1 MTGFRHLA
9 LGVLCGLICGCM
21 SEDPVLDSDET
32 GPKRSSAG
40 SGPQITSAPLTIDA
54 SILENRTF
62 GEAPMLAER
71 VIKGQLPP
79 VSERLPQNPL
89 VVVPLDEIGQYGGT
103 LNRALTGEVVQ
114 VSGISKTLCE
124 NLMGYERPMPHRILY
139 NLAESHTFLD
149 GGRTAIFKLRQGL
162 KWSDGVP
169 FTVDDILFWY
179 HDMWVDPDARRSPL
193 FPTQYLVE
201 GKPIE
206 MERVDDVTIRFRS
219 HKPLGGIMHNLSQ
232 DYIALPKH
240 IFAPYHP
247 RYNPESSYEILRN
260 VTTRA
265 KRILTP
271 GIPRMS
277 PWVPVEWEHD
287 QRVVYERNPYY
298 FKVDTAGNQL
308 PYADRLV
315 FHIIPDRQVILL
327 KFING
332 ELDLFGRYSQ
342 INMLPTLRAHEP
354 KGTYELHFATPTPAS
369 AFRFN
374 WDTPRPELRRAFRDK
389 RVRVALSHAL
399 NREEIGE
406 IIYHGMLIPSGFTF
420 GPGSRYH
427 SEPLTKMY
435 SARDP
440 DLSRRMLDEAGYV
453 DSDGDGV
460 RELDDGSPFT
470 LMIDV
475 IPGLGTDVCQLVAE
489 YWATVGVQVHLNVV
503 LPNMTHQR
511 RARGEFEILWTAE
524 YQEDASVNM
533 YAWGTTGPHFP
544 TWHRMA
550 YKEGPE
556 WLAEATRMIDGILT
570 TVDTAAVHG
579 YMKRIRDLHTENIPI
594 LIAGFAHP
602 VWGAST
608 RLGNVPENKATDNAY
623 RGWSRPL
630 FHEQIYVKSGERLG
644 N

>member
-1 MTGFRHLA
+1 
-9 LGVLCGLICGCM
+9 
-21 SEDPVLDSDET
+21 
-32 GPKRSSAG
+32 
-40 SGPQITSAPLTIDA
+40 
-54 SILENRTF
+54 
-62 GEAPMLAER
+62 MLAER
-71 VIKGQLPP
+71 VRAGELPP
-79 VSERLPQNPL
+79 VSERLPDNPL
-89 VVVPLDEIGQYGGT
+89 VIVPLEEIGQYGGT

-114 VSGISKTLCE
+114 VSGISKTLSE
-124 NLMGYERPMPHRILY
+124 NLMGYERPLPHKILH
-139 NLAESHTFLD
+139 NVAESHTFLD
-149 GGRTAIFKLRQGL
+149 GGRTAIFELRKGL
-162 KWSDGVP
+162 KWSDGHP

-201 GKPIE
+201 GKPIK
-206 MERVDDVTIRFRS
+206 MEKIDDFTIRFRS
-219 HKPLGGIMHNLSQ
+219 HKPLGGILHNLSQ

-240 IFAPYHP
+240 IFAPLHP
-247 RYNPESSYEILRN
+247 RYNPESTYEALRDA
-260 VTTRA
+260 TTRA

-271 GIPRMS
+271 GIPRLS
-277 PWVPVEWEHD
+277 AWVPVEWERD
-287 QRVVYERNPYY
+287 QHVVYERNPYY
-298 FKVDTAGNQL
+298 FKVDSAGNQL
-308 PYADRLV
+308 PYVDRLV

-342 INMLPTLRAHEP
+342 INMLPTLRANEP
-354 KGTYELHFATPTPAS
+354 KGKYELHFATPTPAS
-369 AFRFN
+369 ALRLN

-389 RVRVALSHAL
+389 HVRVALSHAL
-399 NREEIGE
+399 NRQEIGD
-406 IIYHGMLIPSGFTF
+406 IVYHGMLVPSGFTF
-420 GPGSRYH
+420 GPGSRYY

-435 SARDP
+435 SVYDP
-440 DLSRRMLDEAGYV
+440 ETSRRMLEEAGYV
-453 DSDGDGV
+453 DSGGDGV

-475 IPGLGTDVCQLVAE
+475 IPGLGTDVCQLVVE
-489 YWATVGVQVHLNVV
+489 YWAAIGVKVHVNVL

-511 RARGEFEILWTAE
+511 RARGEFEILWSAE

-550 YKEGPE
+550 YLEGPE
-556 WLAEATRMIDGILT
+556 WLSEATRMIDGVLT
-570 TVDTAAVHG
+570 TIDSVKVHG
-579 YMKRIRDLHTENIPI
+579 YMTRIRDLHTDNVPI
-594 LIAGFAHP
+594 LIVGFAYP

-608 RLGNVPENKATDNAY
+608 RLGNVPENTATDNAY

-630 FHEQIYVKSGERLG
+630 FHEQLYIKS

>member
-1 MTGFRHLA
+1 
-9 LGVLCGLICGCM
+9 
-21 SEDPVLDSDET
+21 
-32 GPKRSSAG
+32 
-40 SGPQITSAPLTIDA
+40 
-54 SILENRTF
+54 
-62 GEAPMLAER
+62 MLSER
-71 VIKGQLPP
+71 VARGLLPP
-79 VSERLPQNPL
+79 VSERLPENPL
-89 VVVPLDEIGQYGGT
+89 VVVPLDEIGEYGGT

-114 VSGISKTLCE
+114 VSGISKTLSE

-139 NLAESHTFLD
+139 NLAESHTYED
-149 GGRTAIFKLRQGL
+149 EGRTAVFKLRKGL
-162 KWSDGVP
+162 KWSDGAP

-206 MERVDDVTIRFRS
+206 MEKVDDRTIRFRS
-219 HKPLGGIMHNLSQ
+219 HKPLGGILHNLSQ
-232 DYIALPKH
+232 DYICLPKH

-247 RYNPESSYEILRN
+247 RYNPESTYEALRD

-298 FKVDTAGNQL
+298 FKVDSAGNQL

-332 ELDLFGRYSQ
+332 EIDLFGRYSQ
-342 INMLPTLRAHEP
+342 ISMLPTLRANEP
-354 KGTYELHFATPTPAS
+354 KGTYSLRYATPTPAS
-369 AFRFN
+369 AFRLN

-399 NREEIGE
+399 NREEIAE
-406 IIYHGMLIPSGFTF
+406 IVYHGMLIPSGFTF
-420 GPGSRYH
+420 GPGSRYYE
-427 SEPLTKMY
+427 EPLKRKY
-435 SARDP
+435 SAHDP
-440 DLSRRMLDEAGYV
+440 DLARKILNEAGYV

-470 LMIDV
+470 MMIDV
-475 IPGLGTDVCQLVAE
+475 PPGGHGTDVCQLAAE
-489 YWATVGVQVHLNVV
+489 YWAGIGIQVHLNVI

-511 RARGEFEILWTAE
+511 RARGEFEILWTE
-524 YQEDASVNM
+524 QYQEDASVNM

-550 YKEGPE
+550 YREGPE

-570 TVDTAAVHG
+570 TIDTSAVHG
-579 YMKRIRDLHTENIPI
+579 YMTRIRDLHTENVPI
-594 LIAGFAHP
+594 LIAGFAYQ
-602 VWGAST
+602 VWGANT

-630 FHEQIYVKSGERLG
+630 FHEQIFVKSKK
-644 N
+644 

>member
-1 MTGFRHLA
+1 MRYPRLFA
-9 LGVLCGLICGCM
+9 LLLCSILPACL
-21 SEDPVLDSDET
+21 SDDSVVDQE
-32 GPKRSSAG
+32 RSDSSLEVRG
-40 SGPQITSAPLTIDA
+40 GPQQTSAPLEIDPT
-54 SILENRTF
+54 LFENRSF
-62 GEAPMLAER
+62 SEAPMLAER
-71 VIKGQLPP
+71 VLTGQLPP
-79 VSERLPQNPL
+79 VAERLPDNPL

-103 LNRALTGEVVQ
+103 INRALTGEVVQ
-114 VSGISKTLCE
+114 VSAISKTLCE
-124 NLMGYERPMPHRILY
+124 NLMGYERPMPNRILY

-149 GGRTAIFKLRQGL
+149 EGRTAIFKLRKGL
-162 KWSDGVP
+162 KWSDGAP

-206 MERVDDVTIRFRS
+206 MEKIDDVTIRFRS
-219 HKPLGGIMHNLSQ
+219 HKPLGGILHNLSQ
-232 DYIALPKH
+232 DYISLPKH
-240 IFAPYHP
+240 IFARYHP
-247 RYNPESSYEILRN
+247 RYNPESTYEILRD

-277 PWVPVEWEHD
+277 PWVPVDWERD

-298 FKVDTAGNQL
+298 FKVDSAGNQL

-315 FHIIPDRQVILL
+315 FHIIPERQVILL

-342 INMLPTLRAHEP
+342 ISMLPTLKANEA
-354 KGTYELHFATPTPAS
+354 KGTYQLHFATPTPAS

-374 WDTPRPELRRAFRDK
+374 WDTPRPELRRAFREK

-406 IIYHGMLIPSGFTF
+406 IVYHGMLIPSGFTF

-427 SEPLTKMY
+427 SEPLTKTY
-435 SARDP
+435 SAYDP
-440 DLSRRMLDEAGYV
+440 ELSRRILDEAGYV
-453 DSDGDGV
+453 DSDGDGI
-460 RELDDGSPFT
+460 RELDDGSSFT
-470 LMIDV
+470 LLIDV

-489 YWATVGVQVHLNVV
+489 YWAAVGVQVHLNVA

-550 YKEGPE
+550 YLEGPE
-556 WLAEATRMIDGILT
+556 WLAEATRMIDGVLT

-579 YMKRIRDLHTENIPI
+579 FMTRIRDLHTENVPI
-594 LIAGFAHP
+594 LIAGFAYP

-630 FHEQIYVKSGERLG
+630 FHEQLYIKSDHRES